1 MGDGTHGT
9 EIEIEMEVII
19 EAVGDAGTG
28 DITDITRG
36 TDAQSIGG
44 TGATGLTRG
53 TGGPGIDKKST
64 YNFIN
69 LYFY

>member
-36 TDAQSIGG
+36 TDGQSIG
-44 TGATGLTRG
+44 G
-53 TGGPGIDKKST
+53 TGGPGIDKKS
-64 YNFIN
+64 
-69 LYFY
+69 